1 VASKLRTLAGVAV
14 ALGVATGVLWLQWR
28 SDMAR
33 AKEGREIVEGFH
45 APASSRVLADVVA
58 SRHSGSALRWS
69 ARTESGCLDQVRVAC
84 EPEAAP
90 GTASHPQSSARYEF
104 VVDVNTHQIAPGNEL
119 GRAAI
124 QALAPSASASR

>member
-1 VASKLRTLAGVAV
+1 VASKLRTFAGVAV
-14 ALGVATGVLWLQWR
+14 ALGVATGVLWMQWR

-45 APASSRVLADVVA
+45 APASSRGLGDVVA
-58 SRHSGSALRWS
+58 ARHSGAALRWS
-69 ARTESGCLDQVRVAC
+69 ARTESGCLDQVRVTC
-84 EPEAAP
+84 EPEAVP
-90 GTASHPQSSARYEF
+90 SASASARYEF
-104 VVDVNTHQIAPGNEL
+104 LVDVNTHQIAPGNEL